1 MGITEELKS
10 LEEMNTKGTLTNEEF
25 AAAKAAAI
33 SKYGQSASTQP
44 ASKAPEAP
52 EKKSTAGRVL
62 LFVFILVVL
71 GVWYA
76 AQHNV
81 SGTTT
86 SAALKAAARMPVDL
100 TNEVENLPASS
111 WRAVPIQLPYDGSLT
126 ISVQVVRGNP
136 IEMFLTDSN
145 NVEKLRSGE
154 TRASPYGGF
163 YAVKATT
170 FQHTERLSRGTYHV
184 VLRDNTLGFLSYSAS
199 DVSLKARI
207 EP

>member
-1 MGITEELKS
+1 
-10 LEEMNTKGTLTNEEF
+10 
-25 AAAKAAAI
+25 
-33 SKYGQSASTQP
+33 
-44 ASKAPEAP
+44 
-52 EKKSTAGRVL
+52 
-62 LFVFILVVL
+62 
-71 GVWYA
+71 
-76 AQHNV
+76 
-81 SGTTT
+81 
-86 SAALKAAARMPVDL
+86 MPVDL

-163 YAVKATT
+163 YAVKATM
-170 FQHTERLSRGTYHV
+170 FQHTERLSQGTYYV
-184 VLRDNTLGFLSYSAS
+184 VLRDNILGILSYSAS
-199 DVSLKARI
+199 DVSLRARI